1 MSKIAFAARS
11 TTETLT
17 REVVF
22 VFSGFFSDDH
32 IKLVFKDELI
42 RVIKVTSITG
52 LVKTR

>member
-1 MSKIAFAARS
+1 MIAGAGS

-22 VFSGFFSDDH
+22 VFSGFFDDH
-32 IKLVFKDELI
+32 IKLVFNDELI